1 MPFAA
6 TTRDRV
12 MGALNLPI
20 TMYYVQQVD
29 QSLLHVEAW
38 GGEPAV
44 TRIEG
49 YLTQYEA
56 QATALNTGSA
66 SAGLVKADVLE
77 WERGGGKLKG
87 IKAEMGRLRGL
98 IARSLLLDHLTTSNS
113 VRLVR

>member
-12 MGALNLPI
+12 MGCLELPVTIYYCQNVQDALN
-20 TMYYVQQVD
+20 
-29 QSLLHVEAW
+29 HAEAY

-56 QATALNTGSA
+56 QETALSEGTEN
-66 SAGLVKADVLE
+66 AGLVKADVLE
-77 WERGGGKLKG
+77 WALGGKTAG
-87 IKAEMGRLRGL
+87 IKSEMQRLRQAV
-98 IARSLLLDHLTTSNS
+98 ARSLLLEHLTRRGG